1 MKWKYITLTAAGIFL
16 IVFTACEID
25 NDNEGENNERVRLIP
40 VETIEIIPDSFDDFI
55 RVSGVVEAIEDAT
68 VSAEN
73 SGLILSIRQR
83 GEYVQKGEVIA
94 NMDARLSR
102 AQFEA
107 AKTSF
112 ELADD
117 SYQRL
122 RSLYED
128 EIIST
133 QDYKNAKA
141 QRDQAKAQM
150 EQAEKQLSDTH
161 IEAPFNGRIEERFV
175 RTGELINPGMPV
187 VRLVNTDLIRM
198 TAGIPERYSGQIREG
213 SPVYV
218 RMRNQEGRIF
228 DSVITFAGNVLD
240 SATRTFPIE
249 IEYENSSGVMKSEM
263 VVDLRIKRATIE
275 NAIIVPRNAIV
286 RDEDG
291 TNLYRVR
298 EANGVKTAELVPVST
313 GFATG
318 SIIEITEGIR
328 AGDEVVISGM
338 STLSDGDRLNI
349 LITRN
354 SNDKAR
360 ELQRNER
367 PGISFLKIPE

>member
-1 MKWKYITLTAAGIFL
+1 MKRNYIALWAAGIFL
-16 IVFTACEID
+16 AAFAACEIE
-25 NDNEGENNERVRLIP
+25 NENGDGNNERVRLIP
-40 VETIEIIPDSFDDFI
+40 VETIDIIADSFDDFI

-73 SGLILSIRQR
+73 SGLILSMRQR

-94 NMDARLSR
+94 NMDDRLSR

-107 AKTSF
+107 ARTSF

-122 RSLYED
+122 RALYED

-133 QDYKNAKA
+133 QDYNNAKA
-141 QRDQAKAQM
+141 RRDQAKSQM
-150 EQAEKQLSDTH
+150 EQAEKQLGDTH
-161 IEAPFNGRIEERFV
+161 IEAPFSGRIEERFV
-175 RTGELINPGMPV
+175 RTGELISPGMPV
-187 VRLVNTDLIRM
+187 VRLVNSNKVRM

-228 DSVITFAGNVLD
+228 ESVVSFSGNVLE
-240 SATRTFPIE
+240 SSTRTFPIE
-249 IEYENSSGVMKSEM
+249 IEFENSAGIMMPEM
-263 VVDLRIKRATIE
+263 VADIRVKRATIE
-275 NAIIVPRNAIV
+275 NAIIVPRTAIV
-286 RDEDG
+286 RDEEG

-298 EANGVKTAELVPVST
+298 EEHGEKVAEMVPVST

-318 SIIEITEGIR
+318 PIIEITEGIR
-328 AGDEVVISGM
+328 EGDEVVISGM

-349 LITRN
+349 LSTRN

-360 ELQRNER
+360 ELQREER
-367 PGISFLKIPE
+367 PKISF